1 MGRKRDGLVPIGK
14 AFSSLGLPGTEFR
27 EASPQDGAPGRE
39 DLRFKSPSRTNRTHL
54 GNHSGTTPVN
64 WAALAEPAAR
74 ELWVGEILNL
84 FFFKALTRELQ
95 CPAVLRDRAND
106 LIRGT

>member
-1 MGRKRDGLVPIGK
+1 MKEPRQIEMVSPTKIMESSAPDPTVTAMPPATGLV
-14 AFSSLGLPGTEFR
+14 L
-27 EASPQDGAPGRE
+27 D
-39 DLRFKSPSRTNRTHL
+39 DLL
-54 GNHSGTTPVN
+54 
-64 WAALAEPAAR
+64 
-74 ELWVGEILNL
+74 EILNL

>member
-1 MGRKRDGLVPIGK
+1 MKTSDSSPI
-14 AFSSLGLPGTEFR
+14 AHQSDLLG
-27 EASPQDGAPGRE
+27 SH
-39 DLRFKSPSRTNRTHL
+39 N
-54 GNHSGTTPVN
+54 GTTPVN
-64 WAALAEPAAR
+64 WAALTEHVAR